1 MAELLP
7 QRNPSL
13 HVASLTRQLQH
24 WMAGHQLLQFKGSTL
39 ALVIITLELE
49 RLMPDCCAPISDL
62 LKKAHVDISL
72 ALLADTFC
80 AQRGT
85 HGPCS
90 FVGSRRCTEHASYG
104 KRLTVGHALYMIMLC
119 SLVRQT
125 LSSQGRVFGSEEQA
139 YSLMAMIGNGR
150 RIRVL
155 NIEDYNIQTF
165 LLHECVVTGTAW
177 GLCQQLSGQIRM
189 EWQINDS

>member
-1 MAELLP
+1 
-7 QRNPSL
+7 
-13 HVASLTRQLQH
+13 
-24 WMAGHQLLQFKGSTL
+24 MAGHQLLQFKGSTL

-72 ALLADTFC
+72 APLADTFC

-90 FVGSRRCTEHASYG
+90 FVGSRRCTEHTSYG

-119 SLVRQT
+119 SPVWQT
-125 LSSQGRVFGSEEQA
+125 LSSQGRVFGSEEQEQE
-139 YSLMAMIGNGR
+139 YSLMAMIKNGR

-165 LLHECVVTGTAW
+165 LLHECVVTGTEW
-177 GLCQQLSGQIRM
+177 GPCQQLSG
-189 EWQINDS
+189 